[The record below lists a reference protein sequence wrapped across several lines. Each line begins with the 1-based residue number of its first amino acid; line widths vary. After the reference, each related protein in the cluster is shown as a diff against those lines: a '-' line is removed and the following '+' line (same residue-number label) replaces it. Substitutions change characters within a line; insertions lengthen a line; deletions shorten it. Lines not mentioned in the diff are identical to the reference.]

1 MPQVRE
7 LDAAQSRLRLV
18 VDRVETAL
26 DLTSTLAH
34 ARTLF
39 ERREWEALAQC
50 TFRVL
55 HQPRAAAAAQRE
67 GTSGVHGGNG
77 LSGVSGLGYV
87 SDEAIIAS
95 TGRASD
101 LFFHHV

>member
-1 MPQVRE
+1 MRE

-55 HQPRAAAAAQRE
+55 HQPRAAAAAAAQRE
-67 GTSGVHGGNG
+67 GTSGVHGGSGLNG
-77 LSGVSGLGYV
+77 LRHV
-87 SDEAIIAS
+87 SDESIIVL
-95 TGRASD
+95 D
-101 LFFHHV
+101 DKQKQI